1 MSTFIILERDK
12 RLSGVHTNDIPKN
25 WFSFRKNDWLTY
37 SSREEAKEDI
47 NYFYNEA
54 TSYLSGDMKAKIQN
68 RILNFSINEV
78 TQ

>member
-1 MSTFIILERDK
+1 MSSFIIVERDK
-12 RLSGVHTNDIPKN
+12 KLSGVYTNDIPKN

-54 TSYLSGDMKAKIQN
+54 TSCLSGDMRAKIQN

>member
-1 MSTFIILERDK
+1 MTTFIILDRGK
-12 RLSGVHTNDIPKN
+12 KLSGVYLNDIPKN

-54 TSYLSGDMKAKIQN
+54 TSCLSGDMRAKIQN

-78 TQ
+78 NQ